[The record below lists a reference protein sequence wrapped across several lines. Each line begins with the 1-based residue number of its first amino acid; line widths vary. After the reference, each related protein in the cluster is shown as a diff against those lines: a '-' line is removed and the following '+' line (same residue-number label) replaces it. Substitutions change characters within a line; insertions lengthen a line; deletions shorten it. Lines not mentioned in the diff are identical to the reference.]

1 MPKVAIVLPALNE
14 ELTVETTI
22 RAFSAALPEAPI
34 FVINNDSS
42 DKTASIAADTL
53 RRLGNSGAVID
64 EPLHGK
70 GNAVRRAF
78 RDIEADIYVLCDADN
93 TYPPGRVKDLIVPI
107 LEDRAD
113 MVVGDRHSGGDYR
126 RENDRPL
133 HNFGNRLLQSTINLL
148 FRAHLIDITSGYR
161 VFSRTFVKNYPI
173 LVEGFQIETDM
184 TLHALDKRFRIM
196 EIPVEYRNRP
206 PGSVSK
212 LSTVSD
218 GAKVIFAI
226 VQILRYY
233 RPLLFFGL
241 LSIFF
246 VVMGLITAKPVMDD
260 WVQFRYI
267 YHVPL
272 AILAAALET
281 VAVMMAVVGLILD
294 SLIHHQ
300 KMEYERCLL
309 AEPKNSSSCTTFKP
323 DSL

>member
-1 MPKVAIVLPALNE
+1 MANVAIVLPALNE

-22 RAFSAALPEAPI
+22 RAFSAALPDARI
-34 FVINNDSS
+34 YVINNHSS
-42 DKTASIAADTL
+42 DRTAAVAADTL
-53 RRLGNSGAVID
+53 REVGNRGAVID
-64 EPLHGK
+64 EPRSGK

-78 RDIEADIYVLCDADN
+78 RDIEADVYVLCDADN
-93 TYPPGRVKDLIVPI
+93 TYPPDRVNDLIIPI

-133 HNFGNRLLQSTINLL
+133 HNFGNRFLQQTINVL
-148 FRAHLIDITSGYR
+148 FQADLVDIVSGYR
-161 VFSRTFVKNYPI
+161 AFSRVFVKNYPI

-184 TLHALDKRFRIM
+184 TLHALDKRFRIV
-196 EIPVEYRNRP
+196 EIPIEYRNRP

-212 LSTVSD
+212 LSTFSD
-218 GAKVIFAI
+218 GAKVIFGI
-226 VQILRYY
+226 FQILRYY
-233 RPLLFFGL
+233 RPLQFFGF
-241 LSIFF
+241 LSFFF
-246 VVMGLITAKPVMDD
+246 VIVGLITAKPVMDD
-260 WVQFRYI
+260 WIQFRYI

-309 AEPKNSSSCTTFKP
+309 NEPGDRSRWAGR
-323 DSL
+323 